1 MDLWKTVT
9 EVLGDY
15 YSEFGRTNI
24 PKPKSREIFQKILDK
39 AQKSLNFRKKLIS
52 SPVETLAQQGF
63 KLPRGFSLKFI
74 EETKDTIFIPI
85 PPFIGDKNPK
95 ESE

>member
-15 YSEFGRTNI
+15 YSEFGRTSI
-24 PKPKSREIFQKILDK
+24 REPKSQEIFQKILDK
-39 AQKSLNFRKKLIS
+39 AHKNANFRKKLIS

-63 KLPRGFSLKFI
+63 KLPKGFNVKFI
-74 EETKDTIFIPI
+74 EETQDTIFIPI
-85 PPFIGDKNPK
+85 PPYIGDK
-95 ESE
+95 SS

>member
-24 PKPKSREIFQKILDK
+24 QEPKSKEIFQDILDK
-39 AQKSLNFRKKLIS
+39 AQKNLNFRKKLVN
-52 SPVETLAQQGF
+52 SPLKTLAQQGF
-63 KLPRGFSLKFI
+63 KLPKGFNLKFI
-74 EETKDTIFIPI
+74 EETRDTIFIPI
-85 PPFIGDKNPK
+85 PPYLGDKTPQGN
-95 ESE
+95 E

>member
-24 PKPKSREIFQKILDK
+24 PEPKSQEIFQKILDK
-39 AQKSLNFRKKLIS
+39 AHKNKNFRAKLIS
-52 SPVETLAQQGF
+52 SPVEILAQQRF
-63 KLPRGFSLKFI
+63 KLPKGFSVKFI

-85 PPFIGDKNPK
+85 PPYVGD
-95 ESE
+95 

>member
-15 YSEFGRTNI
+15 YSEFGRTSI
-24 PKPKSREIFQKILDK
+24 REPKSQEIFQNILDK
-39 AQKSLNFRKKLIS
+39 AHKNKNFREKLMS
-52 SPVETLAQQGF
+52 SPVKTLAQQGF
-63 KLPRGFSLKFI
+63 KLPEGFAVKFV

-85 PPFIGDKNPK
+85 PPYVGDKTP
-95 ESE
+95 

>member
-24 PKPKSREIFQKILDK
+24 PKPKSQEIFQKILAK
-39 AQKSLNFRKKLIS
+39 AQKNLNFRNKLLN

-63 KLPRGFSLKFI
+63 KLPKGFTVKFV
-74 EETKDTIFIPI
+74 EEKQDTIFIPI
-85 PPFIGDKNPK
+85 PPYVGDKNP
-95 ESE
+95 